1 MALNG
6 KTLDSKTRGNGWL
19 EQAQRLAVAHGTWRP
34 TSMAAAQ
41 RAQTSLPA
49 ADAEF
54 DAEAREI
61 KLANELE
68 LAQAKVAGIE
78 RRLAQE
84 AAVAQQLSGQLET
97 LTADCD
103 AADSRIAELEAE
115 LGAAR
120 DEMAL
125 RDNENLSLQTSLDLA
140 LGENSRLSQYLKD
153 GDSAFDATRA
163 RLDRLQLALATAEA
177 DRFKLQAEAD
187 QAAATRQSEL
197 STANGLL
204 EAMTSRALT
213 AERLLA
219 DVRECL
225 LARVAENSA
234 IERGLADAT
243 AARGEADKKLRHFQE
258 SLRLKQLQVDELEQS
273 RQKLIETTNTL
284 LKSFQSR
291 DTAANHAEE
300 KINLL
305 SARIAQLEEEVRLA
319 GTRPVAELR
328 GLQAQPEAV
337 RRVDADDAGETAR
350 KKWAEL
356 ARELAKLVKL
366 KREFSTSI
374 QPRSAPALL
383 ASTITF

>member
-1 MALNG
+1 MAPNG
-6 KTLDSKTRGNGWL
+6 KTQGNGWL
-19 EQAQRLAVAHGTWRP
+19 EQAQRLAVTHGTWGPR
-34 TSMAAAQ
+34 SMAAAQ

-61 KLANELE
+61 ELANELE
-68 LAQAKVAGIE
+68 LAQAKLAGLD

-84 AAVAQQLSGQLET
+84 SAAAQQLSEQLET
-97 LTADCD
+97 LTADCE
-103 AADSRIAELEAE
+103 AADSRIEELEAE
-115 LGAAR
+115 LSAAR

-163 RLDRLQLALATAEA
+163 RLDRLQLALTAAEA
-177 DRFKLQAEAD
+177 DRFKLQGEAD

-225 LARVAENSA
+225 LARIAENSA
-234 IERGLADAT
+234 TERDLADAT
-243 AARGEADKKLRHFQE
+243 AARGEADKKLRQFQDL
-258 SLRLKQLQVDELEQS
+258 LRLKQSQIDELEQS

-291 DTAANHAEE
+291 DAAANHAEE

-319 GTRPVAELR
+319 ASRQAGALR
-328 GLQAQPEAV
+328 DLQAQPEAV
-337 RRVDADDAGETAR
+337 HRVDADEAGDTAR

-366 KREFSTSI
+366 KREFSAPI

>member
-1 MALNG
+1 MAPNG
-6 KTLDSKTRGNGWL
+6 KTQGNGWL
-19 EQAQRLAVAHGTWRP
+19 EQAQRLAVTHGTWGPR
-34 TSMAAAQ
+34 SMAAAQ

-49 ADAEF
+49 ADAAF

-61 KLANELE
+61 ELANELE
-68 LAQAKVAGIE
+68 LARAKVAGLD

-84 AAVAQQLSGQLET
+84 SAAAQQLSEQLET
-97 LTADCD
+97 LTADCET
-103 AADSRIAELEAE
+103 ADSRIAELEAE

-163 RLDRLQLALATAEA
+163 RLDRLQLALTAAEA
-177 DRFKLQAEAD
+177 DRFKLQGEAD
-187 QAAATRQSEL
+187 QAAATRQSEV
-197 STANGLL
+197 STTNGLL

-225 LARVAENSA
+225 LARIAENSA
-234 IERGLADAT
+234 TERGLADAT
-243 AARGEADKKLRHFQE
+243 AARGEADKKLRQFQDL
-258 SLRLKQLQVDELEQS
+258 LRLKQSQIDELEQS

-291 DTAANHAEE
+291 DAAANHAEE

-305 SARIAQLEEEVRLA
+305 TARVAELEAELRLA
-319 GTRPVAELR
+319 GNRQAGER
-328 GLQAQPEAV
+328 RDLQAQPEAM
-337 RRVDADDAGETAR
+337 RRIDADDTGETAR

-366 KREFSTSI
+366 KREFSAPI

>member
-1 MALNG
+1 MAPNG
-6 KTLDSKTRGNGWL
+6 KTQGNGWL
-19 EQAQRLAVAHGTWRP
+19 EQAQRLAVTHGTWGPR
-34 TSMAAAQ
+34 SMAAAQ

-49 ADAEF
+49 ADAAF

-61 KLANELE
+61 ELANELE
-68 LAQAKVAGIE
+68 LARAKVAGLD

-84 AAVAQQLSGQLET
+84 SAAAQQLSEQLET
-97 LTADCD
+97 LTADCET
-103 AADSRIAELEAE
+103 ADNRIAELEAE

-140 LGENSRLSQYLKD
+140 LGENSRLAQYLKD

-163 RLDRLQLALATAEA
+163 RLDRLQLALTAAEA
-177 DRFKLQAEAD
+177 DRFKLQGEAD
-187 QAAATRQSEL
+187 QAAATRQSEV
-197 STANGLL
+197 STTNGLL

-225 LARVAENSA
+225 LARIAENSA
-234 IERGLADAT
+234 TERGLADAT
-243 AARGEADKKLRHFQE
+243 AARGEADKKLRQFQDL
-258 SLRLKQLQVDELEQS
+258 LRLKQSQIDELEQS

-291 DTAANHAEE
+291 DAAANHAEE

-305 SARIAQLEEEVRLA
+305 TARVAELEAELRLA
-319 GTRPVAELR
+319 GNRQAGER
-328 GLQAQPEAV
+328 RDLQAQPEAM
-337 RRVDADDAGETAR
+337 RRIDADDAGETAR

-366 KREFSTSI
+366 KREFSAPI

>member
-6 KTLDSKTRGNGWL
+6 KTQSNGWL

-34 TSMAAAQ
+34 KSTAATP
-41 RAQTSLPA
+41 RAQISLPA
-49 ADAEF
+49 AASAF

-61 KLANELE
+61 ELANELE
-68 LAQAKVAGIE
+68 LAQARAAGLE
-78 RRLAQE
+78 RRLTQE
-84 AAVAQQLSGQLET
+84 TATAQQLSGQLQT
-97 LTADCD
+97 LTADCE
-103 AADSRIAELEAE
+103 AADNRIVDLEAE

-177 DRFKLQAEAD
+177 DRFKLQGEVD

-234 IERGLADAT
+234 TERGLADAT

-273 RQKLIETTNTL
+273 RQQLIETTNTL

-291 DTAANHAEE
+291 DAAANHAEE

-305 SARIAQLEEEVRLA
+305 TARIAELEAEIRLA
-319 GTRPVAELR
+319 GNRQAGER
-328 GLQAQPEAV
+328 RDLQAQPEAM
-337 RRVDADDAGETAR
+337 RRIDVDDAGETAR

>member
-6 KTLDSKTRGNGWL
+6 KTHGNGWL
-19 EQAQRLAVAHGTWRP
+19 EQAQRLAVAHGTWGAKP
-34 TSMAAAQ
+34 MAAAQ

-49 ADAEF
+49 ADAGF

-61 KLANELE
+61 EIAHELE
-68 LAQAKVAGIE
+68 LAQAKVAGLE

-84 AAVAQQLSGQLET
+84 SAAAQQLSEQLEI
-97 LTADCD
+97 LTADCE
-103 AADSRIAELEAE
+103 AADSRLAELESD

-120 DEMAL
+120 DEIAL

-140 LGENSRLSQYLKD
+140 TGENSRLSQYLKD

-177 DRFKLQAEAD
+177 DRFKLQGEID
-187 QAAATRQSEL
+187 QAAATRHAEL
-197 STANGLL
+197 SAANGLL
-204 EAMTSRALT
+204 EATTARAVT

-225 LARVAENSA
+225 LARIAENTA
-234 IERGLADAT
+234 TERGLAEAT
-243 AARGEADKKLRHFQE
+243 AARGEADKKLRQFQE
-258 SLRLKQLQVDELEQS
+258 LLRLKQNQNDELEQS

-291 DTAANHAEE
+291 DAAANHAEE

-305 SARIAQLEEEVRLA
+305 TARVAELEAELRLA
-319 GTRPVAELR
+319 GNRQAGER
-328 GLQAQPEAV
+328 RDLQAQPEAM
-337 RRVDADDAGETAR
+337 RRVDADDAGDTAR

-366 KREFSTSI
+366 KREFSASI